1 MIKQDGKPI
10 NTLHRIALVWSVLVV
25 TLLAACGVSES
36 APRPIATIDPA
47 LTTFETSSVE
57 FESEAQVGGP
67 LTLIEFYAEWCA
79 VCKRTAPLFAR
90 LREEFGD
97 KVVFAS
103 YDVDQ
108 PGSAEFVRQ
117 YRVRGVPT
125 YVLLGGS
132 QVITRITGPFDY
144 EAMQARLRKHTQP

>member
-1 MIKQDGKPI
+1 MKARQAFNPGKAI
-10 NTLHRIALVWSVLVV
+10 WGVFALALLV
-25 TLLAACGVSES
+25 ACSAPEA
-36 APRPIATIDPA
+36 APRPIATINPN
-47 LTTFETSSVE
+47 LTTFETSAVE
-57 FESEAQVGGP
+57 FEAEAQVSGP
-67 LTLIEFYAEWCA
+67 LTFIEFYAEWCG

-97 KVVFAS
+97 KVAFLS

-132 QVITRITGPFDY
+132 QVIARITGPFDY
-144 EAMQARLRKHTQP
+144 ETMQARLRKYAQP